1 MAAYGSKRLE
11 SAAMPAIHGPATGA
25 PEEGGGLLRS
35 AELRLVVCVMV
46 AAGALLLAL
55 LAVVEERTDLL
66 LLDFREWRPV
76 NEAAHFTFLQDD
88 PPDRRPFRLTLQL
101 DTAAGTPGFMAVER
115 EIPAPEG
122 ERYCFG
128 VLASHEGPLP
138 ADAAGIPRIAV
149 AVNDAVAWSAPL
161 KSSGKGYAIA
171 LSGLR
176 PRRGKIKIRL
186 ELRPAT
192 GQPPSPSPP
201 VHFEYASLRECEGDG
216 R

>member
-1 MAAYGSKRLE
+1 MAAHDSKRLE
-11 SAAMPAIHGPATGA
+11 FPAMPAIHGPATGA

-35 AELRLVVCVMV
+35 AELRLVVAVMV
-46 AAGALLLAL
+46 AAGSLLLAL
-55 LAVVEERTDLL
+55 LAVARERTDLL

-101 DTAAGTPGFMAVER
+101 DASGFMAAER
-115 EIPAPEG
+115 EIPAEEG

-138 ADAAGIPRIAV
+138 AEVPQIAV

-161 KSSGKGYAIA
+161 KSSGKGYAVA

-186 ELRPAT
+186 ELRSAT
-192 GQPPSPSPP
+192 GSPP
-201 VHFEYASLRECEGDG
+201 VHFEYASLRECEA

>member
-1 MAAYGSKRLE
+1 MAAHHSKRLE
-11 SAAMPAIHGPATGA
+11 SPAMPAIHGPATGA

-35 AELRLVVCVMV
+35 AELRLVVAVMV

-55 LAVVEERTDLL
+55 LAVARERTDLL

-76 NEAAHFTFLQDD
+76 NGAAHFTFLQND

-101 DTAAGTPGFMAVER
+101 DAAAGAPGFMAVER
-115 EIPAPEG
+115 EIPAEEG
-122 ERYCFG
+122 ESYCLG

-138 ADAAGIPRIAV
+138 PDVPRIAV
-149 AVNDAVAWSAPL
+149 AVNDAVVWSAPL

-176 PRRGKIKIRL
+176 PRQGKIKIRF
-186 ELRPAT
+186 ELRSAT
-192 GQPPSPSPP
+192 GQSPSPSPP
-201 VHFEYASLRECEGDG
+201 VHFEYASLRECEA

>member
-1 MAAYGSKRLE
+1 MAAHDSKRLE
-11 SAAMPAIHGPATGA
+11 SPAMPAIHGPTTGA

-35 AELRLVVCVMV
+35 AELRLVVAVMV

-55 LAVVEERTDLL
+55 LAVARERTDLL

-76 NEAAHFTFLQDD
+76 NEAAHFAFLQND
-88 PPDRRPFRLTLQL
+88 PPDRRPFRLTLRL
-101 DTAAGTPGFMAVER
+101 DTPGFMAAER
-115 EIPAPEG
+115 EMPVEEG

-149 AVNDAVAWSAPL
+149 AVNDTVAWSAPL
-161 KSSGKGYAIA
+161 KASGKGYAIA

-176 PRRGKIKIRL
+176 PRQGKIKIRF
-186 ELRPAT
+186 ELRSAAGPS
-192 GQPPSPSPP
+192 PSPSPP
-201 VHFEYASLRECEGDG
+201 VHFEYASLRECEA

>member
-1 MAAYGSKRLE
+1 MARYGSRRLE
-11 SAAMPAIHGPATGA
+11 SFAMP
-25 PEEGGGLLRS
+25 EEEGGLLRS
-35 AELRLVVCVMV
+35 AELRLVVAVMV

-55 LAVVEERTDLL
+55 LAVAGERTDLL

-101 DTAAGTPGFMAVER
+101 DTAAGAPGFMAVER
-115 EIPAPEG
+115 EMLVEEG
-122 ERYCFG
+122 EGYCFG

-138 ADAAGIPRIAV
+138 ADVPRIAV
-149 AVNDAVAWSAPL
+149 SVNDAVAWSAPL
-161 KSSGKGYAIA
+161 KASGKGYAIS

-176 PRRGKIKIRL
+176 PRQGKIKIRF
-186 ELRPAT
+186 ELRSAT
-192 GQPPSPSPP
+192 GQSPSPSPA
-201 VHFEYASLRECEGDG
+201 VHFEYASLRECEA